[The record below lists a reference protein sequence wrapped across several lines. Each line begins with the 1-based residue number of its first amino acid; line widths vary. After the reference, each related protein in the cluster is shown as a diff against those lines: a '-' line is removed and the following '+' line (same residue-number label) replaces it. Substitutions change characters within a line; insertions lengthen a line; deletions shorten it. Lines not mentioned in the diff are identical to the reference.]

1 MNEKVKLPLFP
12 LNVVLFP
19 CSKLPLYIFEERYKK
34 MINESIYSKGVFG
47 VNLFAERKMY
57 MTGCSAIV
65 NEVINKKETGEMN
78 IVTMGIKR
86 YHVINYD
93 FGPEGF
99 YTGNIE
105 FIEIE
110 NHYYDKPKMDE
121 CVRMYNELVNTVYK
135 EKVKKIDLNDSKWK
149 DNSRSVSFAMA
160 EKSGLN
166 LFERQHLLEINN
178 EDSRLDYILNYFKEV
193 MPKIKEAG
201 RINKIIKSDG
211 YIQ

>member
-1 MNEKVKLPLFP
+1 MSEKVEMPLFP

-19 CSKLPLYIFEERYKK
+19 DSKLPLYIFEERYKK
-34 MINESIYSKGVFG
+34 MINECIYSKGEFG
-47 VNLFAERKMY
+47 INLFAEKKMY

-65 NEVINKKETGEMN
+65 NEVINKTETGEMN

-99 YTGNIE
+99 CMGKIE

-110 NHYYDKPKMDE
+110 NRYYDKSKMNE
-121 CVRMYNELVNTVYK
+121 CVRMYNELVDAVYK
-135 EKVKKIDLNDSKWK
+135 EKVKKIDLNDSKWQ
-149 DNSRSVSFAMA
+149 DSSRSVSFSIA